1 MRGVQGSIKYYK
13 EIMAIKISSN
23 GYINIRRWDL
33 YQEKAV
39 PTGQVREVDGEKEA
53 EFFLISG
60 KSDERKVW
68 LKRTEIY

>member
-1 MRGVQGSIKYYK
+1 
-13 EIMAIKISSN
+13 MAIQTSTT
-23 GYINIRRWDL
+23 GYVTIKRWDL

-39 PTGQVREVDGEKEA
+39 PTGKVREMDGEREA

-60 KSDERKVW
+60 KNIERKVW